1 MHGVCTKLH
10 DFQPKKQHDIDI
22 YYCVFSTGTAVAIIY
37 TLIYRQEYIPNFME
51 QKRPPHFA
59 RHFELNKIK
68 WSHFC
73 QFG

>member
-1 MHGVCTKLH
+1 
-10 DFQPKKQHDIDI
+10 
-22 YYCVFSTGTAVAIIY
+22 
-37 TLIYRQEYIPNFME
+37 ME

-73 QFG
+73 QFGKTDVV